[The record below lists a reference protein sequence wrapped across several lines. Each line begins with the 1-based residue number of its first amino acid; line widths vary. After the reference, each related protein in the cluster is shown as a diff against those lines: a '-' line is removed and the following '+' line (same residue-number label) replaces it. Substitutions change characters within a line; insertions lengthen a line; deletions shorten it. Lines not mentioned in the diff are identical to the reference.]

1 MQALDVLPL
10 AFAAF
15 AIGGTIKGMLGFGLP
30 LVTMSLL
37 AVFIDVPTAVALNA
51 LPVLI
56 SNLFQANRG
65 GLLATTVRRF
75 WPLLI
80 ALAAGTWAGATLIV
94 VLDPRWLLGI
104 LGVIVVSFC
113 LLNHFR
119 PELRIPHRA
128 ERPVG
133 AAVGL
138 VAGLMG
144 GVSTILGPPLIMY
157 ATSLRLDKEAFV
169 AALGTFFLMGGI
181 FFTLSFV
188 ERGVVDATTAPWSL
202 ACVPPVLAGM
212 WLGQRLGRR
221 IEPERFRRIVLIV
234 LFVLGLN
241 LLRRAIF

>member
-1 MQALDVLPL
+1 
-10 AFAAF
+10 
-15 AIGGTIKGMLGFGLP
+15 
-30 LVTMSLL
+30 
-37 AVFIDVPTAVALNA
+37 
-51 LPVLI
+51 
-56 SNLFQANRG
+56 
-65 GLLATTVRRF
+65 
-75 WPLLI
+75 
-80 ALAAGTWAGATLIV
+80 
-94 VLDPRWLLGI
+94 
-104 LGVIVVSFC
+104 
-113 LLNHFR
+113 
-119 PELRIPHRA
+119 
-128 ERPVG
+128 VG

-188 ERGVVDATTAPWSL
+188 ERGVLDATTAPWSL
-202 ACVPPVLAGM
+202 ACVPPALAGM

-221 IEPERFRRIVLIV
+221 IEQQRFRRIVLIV

>member
-1 MQALDVLPL
+1 
-10 AFAAF
+10 
-15 AIGGTIKGMLGFGLP
+15 
-30 LVTMSLL
+30 MSLL
-37 AVFIDVPTAVALNA
+37 SAFLDVPTAVALNA
-51 LPVLI
+51 LPVLV

-65 GLLATTVRRF
+65 GLLASTVRRF

-80 ALAAGTWAGATLIV
+80 TLAAGTWAGATLIV

-113 LLNHFR
+113 AISHYR
-119 PELRIPHRA
+119 PGLKLPPRA

-138 VAGLMG
+138 AAGVMG
-144 GVSTILGPPLIMY
+144 GISTILGPPLIIY
-157 ATSLRLDKEAFV
+157 VTSLRLDKEAFV
-169 AALGTFFLMGGI
+169 AALGTFFLMSGVFI
-181 FFTLSFV
+181 TLSFV
-188 ERGVVDATTAPWSL
+188 ERGVLDAATAPWSL

-212 WLGQRLGRR
+212 WLGRRLGRR
-221 IEPERFRRIVLIV
+221 IDQERFRRIVLIV